1 MVLLGDEF
9 GRNFDMT
16 GDGHIWG
23 DRLLCEESF
32 IAQIKS
38 PIKAEHFTDIGL

>member
-1 MVLLGDEF
+1 MVLIGNEV
-9 GRNFDMT
+9 GVNIEMT